1 MIDKHKPDMTISSY
15 SARAGL
21 RSVFALLTACI
32 AALCTMGL
40 AQAAQWPERPIQLI
54 VPFPAGSSPDILART
69 IAEPLSR
76 DLGQTVIVENRPGAG
91 GNIGTR
97 QASQAKPDGYTLLM
111 TINGPMVTAPTLYK
125 TSLGYDPLTDLAPV
139 TLVGTSPNV
148 LIVQPELPAEHIQ
161 EFVELARADAGGMNY
176 GSVGPGS
183 SSHLGM
189 AMLEHEAGITLE
201 QIPYTGFPQITN
213 AIMAGDIH
221 AGFMVPGIA
230 MPLVKAD
237 KVRALAITSLE
248 PSTLLPGI
256 PTMASQGFPAFESIS
271 WNALFVPAGTPE
283 HIIERLNKSITT
295 SLQDDDVIQK
305 MEMLFFTPQPSTPDE
320 MTQRITTEKE
330 LWDGVIDRLGLSLDH

>member
-1 MIDKHKPDMTISSY
+1 MTTLLSRPY
-15 SARAGL
+15 SVS
-21 RSVFALLTACI
+21 RSILALI
-32 AALCTMGL
+32 AASAIALCGASL
-40 AQAAQWPERPIQLI
+40 AQAAPWPERPIQLI
-54 VPFPAGSSPDILART
+54 VPFPGGSSPDILART
-69 IAEPLSR
+69 LAEPLSK
-76 DLGQTVIVENRPGAG
+76 DLGQPIIIENRPGAG

-125 TSLGYDPLTDLAPV
+125 TTLGYDPLTDLAPV

-148 LIVQPELPAEHIQ
+148 LVVQRNLPVENAE
-161 EFVELARADAGGMNY
+161 EFIALANADPGSLNY

-189 AMLEHEAGITLE
+189 AMLEHDADITLE
-201 QIPYTGFPQITN
+201 QIPYTGFPQIIT

-230 MPLVKAD
+230 MPLVDAD

-256 PTMASQGFPAFESIS
+256 PTMASQGFPDFESIS
-271 WNALFVPAGTPE
+271 WNALFVPSGTPQ
-283 HIIERLNKSITT
+283 HIIERLNASVTA
-295 SLQDDDVIQK
+295 SLQDEAVIEK
-305 MEMLFFTPQPSTPDE
+305 METLYFTPQPSTPDE
-320 MTQRITTEKE
+320 MTQRIKSEKV